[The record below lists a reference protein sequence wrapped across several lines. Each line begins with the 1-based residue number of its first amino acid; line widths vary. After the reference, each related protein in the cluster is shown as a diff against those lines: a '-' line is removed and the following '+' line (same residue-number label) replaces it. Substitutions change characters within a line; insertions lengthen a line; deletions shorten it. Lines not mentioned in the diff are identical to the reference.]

1 MRSTTTMTIILL
13 AATHLLVDFNVGKN
27 HHNDCC
33 SSLPTKMV
41 DAFVLPSRESPRRSS
56 GISSSMPSSSSSS
69 SGNAHFR
76 SSSNGKSR
84 RKTPPAI
91 PTRTSSSNDDN
102 DDTRLLTREEEKSL
116 LLRVHDPSGSP
127 HTVSSSKAARQALLL
142 HNLPLVRSIVTT
154 AQRSRGRSQRHGG
167 VGGRFSGG
175 GSNGGGS
182 TRKAGMSS
190 SHHRGVTA
198 GGSST
203 SGTGTALTSDDL
215 LHEGTIGLAEAIDR
229 HNIYLNNNTTTRYNN
244 NTRLSTYAT
253 YWIRARIL
261 RAMQSRGEH
270 AVLRFPER
278 VVQASHRLVKSA
290 KLLGLEWED
299 VVDMVLVAGEDDDE
313 LVGIETRKLRD
324 RLCGMANIPTN
335 GNLFKDAVRVR
346 CMSKAGQYTSSLESW
361 MTDASAEDVVYDEE
375 DTTSIAIESYDETLG
390 GEAQRVVV
398 GGGGHIVKTLSK
410 FLIPREI
417 EVLSLRYGLVPP
429 TVTTLSSYVSSN
441 VIENEN
447 AMIVVGHNCNDEQQ
461 QQHQQQQQP
470 VIFHDYETE
479 AMNGLFGPQGMLSHY
494 TDASS
499 PLPTST
505 NNEGVSTII
514 ETIVPAI
521 VSPAVATPPTTSKT
535 TSFASSS
542 VESQSLSKTT
552 LSAELHSKG
561 EVPGMLV
568 PRTTTTTIFSSSSS
582 TPNISRPI
590 TSNSII
596 INSNNI
602 NNGKQTLLSFK
613 EIGKRMKFSS
623 EYCRRTCS
631 VALDKLTRAVEEGRL
646 VESDFIL
653 GW

>member
-1 MRSTTTMTIILL
+1 MIIILL
-13 AATHLLVDFNVGKN
+13 AAIAHLLVDYNVGKN
-27 HHNDCC
+27 HHNDC

-41 DAFVLPSRESPRRSS
+41 DAFVLPSHESPRRSS
-56 GISSSMPSSSSSS
+56 GILSSMPSSSSPS

-76 SSSNGKSR
+76 SSSSNESR

-91 PTRTSSSNDDN
+91 PTRTSSSNSDN

-116 LLRVHDPSGSP
+116 LLRVHDPSGTP
-127 HTVSSSKAARQALLL
+127 HTVSSSKAARRALLL

-154 AQRSRGRSQRHGG
+154 TQRSRGRSQRHGG

-190 SHHRGVTA
+190 SHHHGVTA

-203 SGTGTALTSDDL
+203 GGTGGTGTALTSDDL

-229 HNIYLNNNTTTRYNN
+229 HNILLLDNKNTNDN
-244 NTRLSTYAT
+244 DNTRLSTYAT

-270 AVLRFPER
+270 AILRFPEH

-361 MTDASAEDVVYDEE
+361 MTDASAEDVAYDEE

-461 QQHQQQQQP
+461 QQHQQQQQQP
-470 VIFHDYETE
+470 IIFHDYETE

-505 NNEGVSTII
+505 NNEGVSSII

-521 VSPAVATPPTTSKT
+521 VSPAVATPPTTSKA

-552 LSAELHSKG
+552 LSAVSHSKG
-561 EVPGMLV
+561 EVPGMLL
-568 PRTTTTTIFSSSSS
+568 PRTTTTTIYSSSSS
-582 TPNISRPI
+582 MPIISRPI

>member
-1 MRSTTTMTIILL
+1 
-13 AATHLLVDFNVGKN
+13 
-27 HHNDCC
+27 
-33 SSLPTKMV
+33 
-41 DAFVLPSRESPRRSS
+41 
-56 GISSSMPSSSSSS
+56 
-69 SGNAHFR
+69 
-76 SSSNGKSR
+76 
-84 RKTPPAI
+84 
-91 PTRTSSSNDDN
+91 
-102 DDTRLLTREEEKSL
+102 
-116 LLRVHDPSGSP
+116 
-127 HTVSSSKAARQALLL
+127 
-142 HNLPLVRSIVTT
+142 
-154 AQRSRGRSQRHGG
+154 
-167 VGGRFSGG
+167 
-175 GSNGGGS
+175 
-182 TRKAGMSS
+182 
-190 SHHRGVTA
+190 
-198 GGSST
+198 
-203 SGTGTALTSDDL
+203 
-215 LHEGTIGLAEAIDR
+215 
-229 HNIYLNNNTTTRYNN
+229 
-244 NTRLSTYAT
+244 
-253 YWIRARIL
+253 
-261 RAMQSRGEH
+261 
-270 AVLRFPER
+270 
-278 VVQASHRLVKSA
+278 
-290 KLLGLEWED
+290 
-299 VVDMVLVAGEDDDE
+299 
-313 LVGIETRKLRD
+313 
-324 RLCGMANIPTN
+324 
-335 GNLFKDAVRVR
+335 
-346 CMSKAGQYTSSLESW
+346 
-361 MTDASAEDVVYDEE
+361 VYDEE

-390 GEAQRVVV
+390 GEAQRVV
-398 GGGGHIVKTLSK
+398 GGGGHIVNTLSK

-417 EVLSLRYGLVPP
+417 EVLSLRYGLIPP
-429 TVTTLSSYVSSN
+429 TVTTLSSNVSSN

-461 QQHQQQQQP
+461 QHQQQQQP
-470 VIFHDYETE
+470 IIFHDYETE

-552 LSAELHSKG
+552 LSAVLHGKG

-568 PRTTTTTIFSSSSS
+568 PSSS
-582 TPNISRPI
+582 TPIISRPI
-590 TSNSII
+590 ISNSNI

>member
-1 MRSTTTMTIILL
+1 MIILL
-13 AATHLLVDFNVGKN
+13 AATHLLVDFNVY
-27 HHNDCC
+27 HNDC

-41 DAFVLPSRESPRRSS
+41 DAFVLPSRESPRRGS
-56 GISSSMPSSSSSS
+56 GILSSMPSSSSSS
-69 SGNAHFR
+69 SGNARFR
-76 SSSNGKSR
+76 GSSNESR

-91 PTRTSSSNDDN
+91 PTRTSSSNNDN
-102 DDTRLLTREEEKSL
+102 DDTRSLTREEEKSL
-116 LLRVHDPSGSP
+116 LLRVHDPSGTP
-127 HTVSSSKAARQALLL
+127 RTVSSSKAARQALLL

-167 VGGRFSGG
+167 VGGCF
-175 GSNGGGS
+175 GSGGS
-182 TRKAGMSS
+182 T
-190 SHHRGVTA
+190 SHHHGVTA
-198 GGSST
+198 GSSST
-203 SGTGTALTSDDL
+203 SGTGGTGTALTSDDL

-229 HNIYLNNNTTTRYNN
+229 HNILLLDNKNTNDN
-244 NTRLSTYAT
+244 DNTRLSTYAT

-278 VVQASHRLVKSA
+278 VVQASHRLAKSA

-299 VVDMVLVAGEDDDE
+299 VVDMVLVAGEDDDDK

-335 GNLFKDAVRVR
+335 GNLFRDAVRVR

-447 AMIVVGHNCNDEQQ
+447 AMIVVGHNCIDE

-470 VIFHDYETE
+470 IIFHDYETE

-514 ETIVPAI
+514 ETIVP
-521 VSPAVATPPTTSKT
+521 VATPPTTSKT
-535 TSFASSS
+535 TYFASSS
-542 VESQSLSKTT
+542 VKSQSLSKTT
-552 LSAELHSKG
+552 LSAVLHSKG

-582 TPNISRPI
+582 TPIISRPI

>member
-1 MRSTTTMTIILL
+1 MTIILL
-13 AATHLLVDFNVGKN
+13 AATAHLLADYFTVVKSNN
-27 HHNDCC
+27 YYTARRT
-33 SSLPTKMV
+33 SWWLPIPMTV
-41 DAFVLPSRESPRRSS
+41 SADALFALPSTPHRRLRCS
-56 GISSSMPSSSSSS
+56 GILSMSSSSS
-69 SGNAHFR
+69 SGNTHFR
-76 SSSNGKSR
+76 SSSNESSHKVSMSPR
-84 RKTPPAI
+84 TLTTRKCN
-91 PTRTSSSNDDN
+91 RND
-102 DDTRLLTREEEKSL
+102 DDTRLLTQEEEKSL
-116 LLRVHDPSGSP
+116 LLRVHDPKTR
-127 HTVSSSKAARQALLL
+127 HTVASRAARQELLL
-142 HNLPLVRSIVTT
+142 HNIPLVRSIVTT
-154 AQRSRGRSQRHGG
+154 TQRSRGRLQRRQGG
-167 VGGRFSGG
+167 GGFSSGG
-175 GSNGGGS
+175 GSNGSS
-182 TRKAGMSS
+182 TRKVGMSS
-190 SHHRGVTA
+190 HHGVTA
-198 GGSST
+198 GSSST
-203 SGTGTALTSDDL
+203 SGSTGGTGTALTSDDL

-229 HNIYLNNNTTTRYNN
+229 HNIHLLLDDKNKNTTARCNDDNN

-270 AVLRFPER
+270 AILRFPEH
-278 VVQASHRLVKSA
+278 VVQASHRLVKTA

-299 VVDMVLVAGEDDDE
+299 VVDMVLVAGEDDDK
-313 LVGIETRKLRD
+313 LGIRTRKLRD
-324 RLCGMANIPTN
+324 RLCGMANISMN

-346 CMSKAGQYTSSLESW
+346 CMSKSGQYTSSLESW
-361 MTDASAEDVVYDEE
+361 MTDASAEDVAYDEE

-390 GEAQRVVV
+390 GEAQQVVV
-398 GGGGHIVKTLSK
+398 GGGGHIVNTLSK

-417 EVLSLRYGLVPP
+417 EVLSLRYGLIPP
-429 TVTTLSSYVSSN
+429 TVTTLSSNVSSN

-461 QQHQQQQQP
+461 QHHQQQQP
-470 VIFHDYETE
+470 IIFHDYETE

-505 NNEGVSTII
+505 NNERVSPII

-552 LSAELHSKG
+552 LSAVLHSKG

-568 PRTTTTTIFSSSSS
+568 PSSS
-582 TPNISRPI
+582 TPIISRPI
-590 TSNSII
+590 ISNSNI